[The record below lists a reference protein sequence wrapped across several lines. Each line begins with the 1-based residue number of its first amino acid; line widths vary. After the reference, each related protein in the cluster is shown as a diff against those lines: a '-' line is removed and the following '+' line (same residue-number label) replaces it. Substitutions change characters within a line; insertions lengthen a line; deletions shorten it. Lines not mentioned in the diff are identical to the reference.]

1 LLSTIEDSSSIRL
14 KLDDPET
21 RRLAMPPKI
30 WRALIMPSDTEIG
43 LELRRSLAWLK
54 EVDLYAASN
63 SSAAHGSFVFAR
75 HFCVP
80 SVLEE
85 GWLPVL
91 QRVIDENQITHIFPA
106 HDDVLLALSE
116 NASSLRAKI
125 VASPESTC
133 KVARFKSATIHR
145 LGNRLPTPRIYK
157 TAPEVDHYPVFLK
170 PDRGQGAQRAEIAID
185 RAELEMLLHRDP
197 DRIIFEFLPGR
208 EFTVDCFSDRERGLL
223 YARGRERQRIRNG
236 IAMRSAFTEDQRFQ
250 EYAARINE
258 ELEFHGAWFFQL
270 KEDAQGRLCLLEV
283 APRIGGTSCLS
294 RVSGV
299 NLPLLSLY
307 ENERIPVEIPQTK
320 YRIEV
325 DRALENRYRHDVLY
339 RTVYVDLDDTLVVRG
354 QVNPDLVRLL
364 YQELNRGKTLVLLT
378 RHGGDVA
385 EYLARFRLQALFD
398 KICEVKTG
406 EKKSQFITDTSAI
419 LIDDSFSEC
428 TEVRDCIGIPVFMT
442 SMIEGLFDERA

>member
-1 LLSTIEDSSSIRL
+1 
-14 KLDDPET
+14 
-21 RRLAMPPKI
+21 MPPDL

-63 SSAAHGSFVFAR
+63 SSSAHGSFVFAR

-91 QRVIDENQITHIFPA
+91 QRVIDENRITHIFPA
-106 HDDVLLALSE
+106 HDDVLLALAE
-116 NASSLRAKI
+116 NARSLRTKI
-125 VASPESTC
+125 VSSPERTC
-133 KVARFKSATIHR
+133 RVARSKSATIHC

-157 TAPEVDHYPVFLK
+157 AAAEVDRYPVFIK
-170 PDRGQGAQRAEIAID
+170 PDRGQGAQRAEIAAN
-185 RAELEMLLHRDP
+185 RVELEMLLHRDP

-208 EFTVDCFSDRERGLL
+208 EFTIDCFSDRERGLL
-223 YARGRERQRIRNG
+223 YARGRDRQRIRNG
-236 IAMRSAFTEDQRFQ
+236 IAMKSAFIDDRRFW
-250 EYAARINE
+250 EYACKINE
-258 ELEFHGAWFFQL
+258 ELEFSGAWFFQL
-270 KEDAQGRLCLLEV
+270 KEDAQGQLCLLEI

-307 ENERIPVEIPQTK
+307 ESERIPVNIPQAN
-320 YRIEV
+320 YCIEV
-325 DRALENRYRHDVLY
+325 DRALENRYRHDVSY
-339 RTVYVDLDDTLVVRG
+339 RTVYVDLDDTLVVKG
-354 QVNPDLVRLL
+354 QVNPDLLKLL
-364 YQELNRGKTLVLLT
+364 YQEMNKGKALILLT
-378 RHGGDVA
+378 RHGGEVH

-398 KICEVKTG
+398 KVYEVRKG
-406 EKKSQFITDTSAI
+406 EKKSQFITDISAI

-428 TEVRDCIGIPVFMT
+428 SEVRDSIKIPVFMT